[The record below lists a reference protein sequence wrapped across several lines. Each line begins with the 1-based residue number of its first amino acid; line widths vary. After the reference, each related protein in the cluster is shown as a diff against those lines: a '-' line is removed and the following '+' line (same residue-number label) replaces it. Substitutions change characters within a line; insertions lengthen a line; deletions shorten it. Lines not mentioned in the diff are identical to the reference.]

1 MDIVAS
7 GRVFVSSLN
16 FIRMDIVE
24 QHIVDAIVA
33 IRRVSKRPG
42 AKSISK
48 FVSTN
53 NAPNFTMPD
62 TEDSLDEL
70 KHKDKIEN
78 EQTKNGLD
86 LF

>member
-1 MDIVAS
+1 
-7 GRVFVSSLN
+7 
-16 FIRMDIVE
+16 MDIVE

-42 AKSISK
+42 AESISK
-48 FVSTN
+48 FVSMN

-62 TEDSLDEL
+62 TKDSLDEL

-86 LF
+86 SF